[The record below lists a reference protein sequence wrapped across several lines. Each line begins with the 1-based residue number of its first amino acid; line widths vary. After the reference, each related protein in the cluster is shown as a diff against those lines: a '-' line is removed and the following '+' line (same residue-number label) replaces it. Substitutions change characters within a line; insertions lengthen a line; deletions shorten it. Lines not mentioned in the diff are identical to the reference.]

1 MRWARIRNLVEGVF
15 QRGRAEGLPNEA
27 RDDVQRPQDYGFAA
41 NPVQGQGLT
50 LEVGGHTVIVRMDRL
65 GERPTLANYEVMV
78 WHKDGHSVKLGG
90 GGLIEITGVNV
101 TLNVANQLTLN
112 AGNGVA
118 ITSATL
124 THNGVNVGHTH
135 THGGVAAGLANTS
148 GPG

>member
-15 QRGRAEGLPNEA
+15 QRGRTEGLPNEA

-41 NPVQGQGLT
+41 NPVEGQGLT

-65 GERPTLANYEVMV
+65 GERPALANYEVAV

-90 GGLIEITGVNV
+90 GGLIEITGVDV

-112 AGNGVA
+112 AGNGVV
-118 ITSATL
+118 INSATL
-124 THNGVNVGHTH
+124 THNGVNVGRTH
-135 THGGVAAGLANTS
+135 THGGVAVGLANTT
-148 GPG
+148 GPS